1 MAKSPTSGARK
12 EAHFDIS
19 EVSAGLSLQ
28 RHPGLRKFT
37 ISGTDGI
44 IRAGLSWSQYDLER
58 FFRKNQWRFCGALS
72 HFKPRNLMAVWWWI
86 TGLVWNPRCPGM
98 VYGPG
103 PKLKWD
109 RPRTVCWAAQ
119 TKLWSSLIRVAG
131 IRAER
136 PQDVQNHCLF
146 MLVFF
151 FSSHFLKMQKHSK
164 DAFDIFTIIK
174 LYIYCI
180 YYIYIIYRSS
190 CHRENEPIP
199 FLNESFLGD
208 AEEWRELCRT
218 SRQRGKPPL
227 GTDIWTD
234 ERGYIQGFTMF
245 HHQS

>member
-1 MAKSPTSGARK
+1 MWIQQWVATCDSKVRALRNWFCDKDMFGITSSWDHKTWWDLVRRGVHKAVLLHTSAAPSCHRWPSRPRPALGK
-12 EAHFDIS
+12 RPILTS
-19 EVSAGLSLQ
+19 VRSVAGLSLQ

-146 MLVFF
+146 MLVFLLF
-151 FSSHFLKMQKHSK
+151 
-164 DAFDIFTIIK
+164 
-174 LYIYCI
+174 
-180 YYIYIIYRSS
+180 
-190 CHRENEPIP
+190 IP
-199 FLNESFLGD
+199 FPKNAKAF
-208 AEEWRELCRT
+208 
-218 SRQRGKPPL
+218 QRC
-227 GTDIWTD
+227 IW
-234 ERGYIQGFTMF
+234 YI
-245 HHQS
+245 HNY